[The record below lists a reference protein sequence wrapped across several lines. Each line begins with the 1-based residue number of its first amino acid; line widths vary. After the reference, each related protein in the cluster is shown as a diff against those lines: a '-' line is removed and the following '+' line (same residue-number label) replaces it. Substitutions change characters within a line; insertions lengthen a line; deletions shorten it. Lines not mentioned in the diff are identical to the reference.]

1 MQNTQTTPEGSLATL
16 SPSEASPNELTGVRG
31 WLRFFVVVRIY
42 VDPVLTTLGLLL
54 SWAGVMLVA
63 DKYPMLMLLTGIETV
78 VAIAL
83 VVRGVGV
90 GVALRDRAPGAVQDA
105 KSWMQLCL
113 GWSFVSV
120 FLSFAT
126 GLDPEDL
133 LAGAV
138 RQILGALVGFA
149 IWYSYFC
156 VSRRVKA
163 TYGDTPAVVAVPESP
178 VEPGELP
185 QTS

>member
-78 VAIAL
+78 VATGRSRRGGGRRLARSRARGGAGRQVLDAVVSGLVVCIGVL
-83 VVRGVGV
+83 VVR
-90 GVALRDRAPGAVQDA
+90 DRP
-105 KSWMQLCL
+105 
-113 GWSFVSV
+113 
-120 FLSFAT
+120 
-126 GLDPEDL
+126 
-133 LAGAV
+133 
-138 RQILGALVGFA
+138 
-149 IWYSYFC
+149 
-156 VSRRVKA
+156 
-163 TYGDTPAVVAVPESP
+163 
-178 VEPGELP
+178 
-185 QTS
+185 